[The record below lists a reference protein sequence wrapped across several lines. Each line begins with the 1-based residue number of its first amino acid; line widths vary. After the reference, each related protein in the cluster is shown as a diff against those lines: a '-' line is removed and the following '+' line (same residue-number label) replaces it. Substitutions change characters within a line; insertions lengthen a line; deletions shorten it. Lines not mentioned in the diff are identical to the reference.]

1 MRRTQA
7 APSAAAARERA
18 APLASQPI
26 DNGSMNG
33 TEGTAELEEAVQ
45 RHLESLT
52 PEQREAVRVYATD
65 YVARR
70 TRVVVDG
77 KVRFQH
83 GHAQRMT
90 AGAVVVFT

>member
-1 MRRTQA
+1 
-7 APSAAAARERA
+7 
-18 APLASQPI
+18 
-26 DNGSMNG
+26 MNG

-65 YVARR
+65 YVARH

-83 GHAQRMT
+83 GRAQRMI